1 MIRTRLCRALGID
14 HPIIS
19 APMGPDL
26 SGPELVAAVS
36 NAGGLGVLQAQ
47 LAPPAIFR
55 QQIQRVRELT
65 DKLFGVN
72 LIIYFPSDEL
82 MAICFEERVP
92 VLTLFWGDPT
102 PYVERAHAAEVK
114 LFHQTG
120 S

>member
-47 LAPPAIFR
+47 LAPPAIFGN
-55 QQIQRVRELT
+55 
-65 DKLFGVN
+65 KFNGFASS
-72 LIIYFPSDEL
+72 LINHL
-82 MAICFEERVP
+82 A
-92 VLTLFWGDPT
+92 
-102 PYVERAHAAEVK
+102 
-114 LFHQTG
+114 
-120 S
+120 